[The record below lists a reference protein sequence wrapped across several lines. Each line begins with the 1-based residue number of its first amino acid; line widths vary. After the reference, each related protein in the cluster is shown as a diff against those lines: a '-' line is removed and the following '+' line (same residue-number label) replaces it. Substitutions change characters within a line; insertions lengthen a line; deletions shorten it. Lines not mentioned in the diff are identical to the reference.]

1 MSVEVELKFRAAA
14 CELQKLIQGQI
25 QRDGKHVEHELVS
38 IYFDTPKHKLRR
50 HGLSLRVR
58 HIGDKRVQ
66 TIKSTINGQFGRGE
80 WESEIEGDT
89 PDLGKASGSPL
100 ERLASRKFSKK
111 LRPVFE
117 TRVHRTSLP
126 VCCENSDIELV
137 VDRGKIVAGSR
148 SSPIEEFE
156 LELKKGKLENLF
168 SYAKAIERETSAEL
182 YLRSKSERGYALVTG
197 AGAVHA
203 EPIKLTKDMEPSDA
217 FRTIAHSTV
226 RHFAANADAV
236 HNFDPEGIHQM
247 RVGLRRLRAAI
258 SLFSGLVPER
268 TEEIKNELKWLTS
281 ELAPA
286 REIDVF
292 KQKIGRRALKVV
304 PLEGTKALEE
314 EFAARGNAAIEHAR
328 NAVSSERYR
337 TLLITLLQWIE
348 LSQDAPDRGAR
359 IKTVKFARKELH
371 RRLKKVGKTGRALKN
386 LSGRE
391 RHKFRI
397 KIKKARYAVEFFES
411 LFPGKHDRKQLTR
424 LFDHLKNV
432 QDALG
437 SLNDFIAH
445 QRMAADVALN
455 APAQNRRARAFAS
468 GVVLGREDVA
478 VKPLVKTAA
487 KEVAALRRINLF

>member
-1 MSVEVELKFRAAA
+1 
-14 CELQKLIQGQI
+14 
-25 QRDGKHVEHELVS
+25 
-38 IYFDTPKHKLRR
+38 
-50 HGLSLRVR
+50 
-58 HIGDKRVQ
+58 
-66 TIKSTINGQFGRGE
+66 
-80 WESEIEGDT
+80 
-89 PDLGKASGSPL
+89 
-100 ERLASRKFSKK
+100 
-111 LRPVFE
+111 
-117 TRVHRTSLP
+117 
-126 VCCENSDIELV
+126 
-137 VDRGKIVAGSR
+137 
-148 SSPIEEFE
+148 
-156 LELKKGKLENLF
+156 
-168 SYAKAIERETSAEL
+168 
-182 YLRSKSERGYALVTG
+182 
-197 AGAVHA
+197 
-203 EPIKLTKDMEPSDA
+203 
-217 FRTIAHSTV
+217 
-226 RHFAANADAV
+226 
-236 HNFDPEGIHQM
+236 
-247 RVGLRRLRAAI
+247 LRAAI

-478 VKPLVKTAA
+478 VKPLIKTAA